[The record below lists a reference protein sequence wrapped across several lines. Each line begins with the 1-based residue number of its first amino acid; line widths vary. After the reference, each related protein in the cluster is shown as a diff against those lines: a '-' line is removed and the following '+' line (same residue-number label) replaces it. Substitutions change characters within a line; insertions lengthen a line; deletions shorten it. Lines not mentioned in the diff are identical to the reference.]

1 MSQMTHYKT
10 GHIIHKTKVKSLCIL
25 ILLYIPLSMMEI
37 PGPCRHS
44 ITKDHLLQMKSL
56 INIQLRNGCTITY
69 KFIERKHLSLVCYVK
84 AALPRVLELLSKRF
98 HYAQGSEAALS
109 TLTLQNLILNIY
121 SQHCV
126 PALNEELEED
136 PVAFERQFT
145 DSPMRA
151 LQRAKE
157 VLDLYL
163 ELITHTHTVVD
174 WACEAEY
181 SSHGPAAI
189 TEPPASTE
197 AALGLGGQPHQSSSK
212 ERFYK
217 PGFIVLS
224 VSAGLLLVLGIYC
237 FIDRKILQGQL
248 QRLAMESDRPDVRPQ
263 GEDMYPLSS
272 S

>member
-69 KFIERKHLSLVCYVK
+69 KFIERKHL
-84 AALPRVLELLSKRF
+84 
-98 HYAQGSEAALS
+98 GSEAALS

>member
-1 MSQMTHYKT
+1 DLK
-10 GHIIHKTKVKSLCIL
+10 IISTLLSEKLETVKSLCIL

-126 PALNEELEED
+126 PALNEELED

-189 TEPPASTE
+189 TEPPASTGI
-197 AALGLGGQPHQSSSK
+197 LCSSK

-237 FIDRKILQGQL
+237 FIDRKVGLLRQL
-248 QRLAMESDRPDVRPQ
+248 YYYLKKKERKSDKFINI
-263 GEDMYPLSS
+263 SIK
-272 S
+272 

>member
-1 MSQMTHYKT
+1 IIISHPTHIFIMNLK
-10 GHIIHKTKVKSLCIL
+10 ILCIL

-189 TEPPASTE
+189 TEPPAST

-237 FIDRKILQGQL
+237 FIDRKVGLLRQL
-248 QRLAMESDRPDVRPQ
+248 YYYLKKKERKSDKFINI
-263 GEDMYPLSS
+263 SIK
-272 S
+272 

>member
-1 MSQMTHYKT
+1 MWIFSVTEKHQSNPTLFMFSILSRH
-10 GHIIHKTKVKSLCIL
+10 LCIL

-56 INIQLRNGCTITY
+56 I
-69 KFIERKHLSLVCYVK
+69 HLSLVCYVK

-237 FIDRKILQGQL
+237 FIDRKVGLLRQL
-248 QRLAMESDRPDVRPQ
+248 YYYLKKKERKSDKFINISIKNKSFVYRPFHT
-263 GEDMYPLSS
+263 LF
-272 S
+272 